1 MEGIINKGGV
11 INNGVTGLLIMG
23 GLLIMEGE
31 DY

>member
-11 INNGVTGLLIMG
+11 NNGVTELLIMG
-23 GLLIMEGE
+23 GLLIIEAE